1 MQYNLI
7 MENISVNDREMI
19 EMIGRRAE
27 EIVKLPEVQK
37 KMISM
42 DRDSAIKYVYML
54 AIASLYGCNKKE
66 W

>member
-37 KMISM
+37 KMIST
-42 DRDSAIKYVYML
+42 KTYVYML
-54 AIASLYGCNKKE
+54 AIASLYRCNKKE